1 MSADYFFHEQKGEG
15 KKKHKRT
22 ALDKTVRYQHQAFFF
37 ENLSRANHAQTEVSK
52 YRICMKYSIPDS
64 VWTAG

>member
-1 MSADYFFHEQKGEG
+1 MNKKGR

-22 ALDKTVRYQHQAFFF
+22 VLDKTVRHQHQAFFFF

-64 VWTAG
+64 VWAAG